1 MKRTILSLLISSILS
16 NSWADKHYDTIII
29 GGGVA
34 GLSAAKTLHDNQQ
47 NVLLIEARNRL
58 GGRVD
63 STYDWGFAIEMG
75 ASWIHGI
82 NNNPLVPL
90 IGNRSLILNSY
101 DNSKLTEMLKD
112 FALYNHD
119 GKLINTEELHLF
131 YTLTKEFLRFCKE
144 YNTRKSYEELFSLL
158 IKDKGLNQNQISI
171 LHYALDNIYT
181 YEFGEDLDG
190 LSKNVFSPYETSS
203 VSGKN
208 ALLPEGYYQL
218 FQGFSENI
226 PIHLNQIVQ
235 EINYSGHE
243 VKILTQ
249 NNAYYAKKVIITV
262 PLGVLKSNK
271 ITFSPNL
278 PDDKLQ
284 AIKKLQM
291 GNYEKL
297 YLYFDHVFWDR
308 NKEWIGI
315 LPKQKHQAFNIFNY
329 YKYTKKPVLIVFTS
343 GKLAR
348 EMEKGNLTNWVMK
361 RLRTIYGEDIPD
373 PIKIKKTHWAS
384 DPYTLGSYSYLPI
397 GVDKREI
404 ANLAKPVAGR
414 IYFAGE
420 ATSDSDPS
428 TVHGAYLSGIRAAN
442 EVIANK

>member
-1 MKRTILSLLISSILS
+1 MMS
-16 NSWADKHYDTIII
+16 NSWADNHYDAIVI

-34 GLSAAKTLHDNQQ
+34 GLAAAKTLHESQQ
-47 NVLLIEARNRL
+47 NVLIIEARNRL

-75 ASWIHGI
+75 ASWVHGV
-82 NNNPLVPL
+82 NNNPLIPL
-90 IGNRSLILNSY
+90 IGDRSLILNSY
-101 DNSKLTEMLKD
+101 DNSKITDMLKD
-112 FALYNHD
+112 YALYNHD
-119 GKLINTEELHLF
+119 GKAIDTDELNLF
-131 YTLTKEFLRFCKE
+131 FSLAKQFIRYCKD
-144 YNTRKSYEELFSLL
+144 YSNRKSFEELFSML
-158 IKDKGLNQNQISI
+158 IKDKGLNENQISI

-181 YEFGEDLDG
+181 YEFGEDLTR
-190 LSKNVFSPYETSS
+190 LSRNVFSPYETSN

-218 FQGFSENI
+218 FQSFSENI
-226 PIHLNQIVQ
+226 PINLNQIVQ
-235 EINYSGHE
+235 EINYNNNE

-278 PDDKLQ
+278 PADKLQ
-284 AIKKLQM
+284 AINKLQM

-297 YLYFDHVFWDR
+297 YLFFDKVFWDR
-308 NKEWIGI
+308 EKEWIGI
-315 LPKQKHQAFNIFNY
+315 LPREKHQAFNIFNY
-329 YKYTKKPVLIVFTS
+329 YKYTQKPVLIVFTS

-348 EMEKGNLTNWVMK
+348 DMEKHNLTNWIME
-361 RLRTIYGEDIPD
+361 RLRTIYGEEIPN

-384 DPYTLGSYSYLPI
+384 DPFAFGSYSYLPI
-397 GVDKREI
+397 GVDKGEI
-404 ANLAKPVAGR
+404 ATLAKPVAGK
-414 IYFAGE
+414 IFFAGE

-442 EVIANK
+442 EVIASK